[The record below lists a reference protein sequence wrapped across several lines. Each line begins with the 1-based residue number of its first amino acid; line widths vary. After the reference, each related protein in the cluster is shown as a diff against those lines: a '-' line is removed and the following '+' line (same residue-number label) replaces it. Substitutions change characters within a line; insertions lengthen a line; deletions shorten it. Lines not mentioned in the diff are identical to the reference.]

1 MVLAITIRRHAA
13 ILWLPMQHN
22 WFVYECPLYVLLY
35 LSTESLWPLQNG
47 TWKSNTMDKAEK
59 HLNSIPVESLEYIL
73 HIWSILILLFALKYT
88 SVYWVIRHRKC
99 WRKLKT
105 LSRVT
110 SSGCIWTFFFFSD
123 YSLLI
128 VNLSIIFTSYS
139 TEYQMHFNILHNL
152 WVRFIKFI
160 L

>member
-1 MVLAITIRRHAA
+1 M
-13 ILWLPMQHN
+13 WLPMQRN

-73 HIWSILILLFALKYT
+73 HDLININLAFSFEIYCSI
-88 SVYWVIRHRKC
+88 SVLENRNWVIRHRKC
-99 WRKLKT
+99 WRKIKT